1 MGKGRTMID
10 IGRALQHPFQDQNWL
25 SKLGIGALINIVP
38 ILNFAGTGYMVEHTD
53 NVKKGA
59 DVPMPTWDNL
69 GNLFMQ
75 GLKLVVVF
83 FIYALPIIALSCI
96 LTVFAGGIA
105 AVTQNS
111 DSMSD
116 AAGAGFGIVTLAVS
130 CLSIIYA
137 VFFLYLYPALFI
149 QFARTKDI
157 APCLRLGEVF
167 AIARKNS
174 GDYIMIFLVL
184 IGISLVFSIIGSVL
198 AITVVGLCLL
208 IPLGLLATPYL
219 NVVIAHLCGQYD
231 RSVDPVTTPR
241 PDFVPPA

>member
-1 MGKGRTMID
+1 MID
-10 IGRALQHPFQDQNWL
+10 IGRAIQHPFQDQNWL

-38 ILNFAGTGYMVEHTD
+38 ILNFAGTGYMVEHAN
-53 NVKKGA
+53 NVKHGP
-59 DVPMPTWDNL
+59 DVPMPKWDNL

-83 FIYALPIIALSCI
+83 FIYALPIFALSCI
-96 LTVFAGGIA
+96 LMFTAGGIA

-111 DSMSD
+111 DEINS
-116 AAGAGFGIVTLAVS
+116 AAGAGIGIVSLALG
-130 CLSIIYA
+130 CLSIVYA
-137 VFFLYLYPALFI
+137 VFILYVYPAIFI

-157 APCLRLGEVF
+157 AACLRLGEIF

-184 IGISLVFSIIGSVL
+184 IGISLVFSIISSVL
-198 AITVVGLCLL
+198 AITIVGLCLL

-231 RSVDPVTTPR
+231 RSVDPVTSPR
-241 PDFVPPA
+241 ADFVPPA

>member
-1 MGKGRTMID
+1 MID

-59 DVPMPTWDNL
+59 DVPMPNWDNL
-69 GNLFMQ
+69 GNLFML

-96 LTVFAGGIA
+96 LTLVAGGMA
-105 AVTQNS
+105 AITSGASN
-111 DSMSD
+111 DAEA
-116 AAGAGFGIVTLAVS
+116 AAGAGFGIVSLAIS
-130 CLSIIYA
+130 CLSIVYA

-149 QFARTKDI
+149 QFARAKDI

-174 GDYIMIFLVL
+174 GDYILIFLAL
-184 IGISLVFSIIGSVL
+184 IGVSLVFSIIATVL

-231 RSVDPVTTPR
+231 RNVDPVTTPR
-241 PDFVPPA
+241 ADFMPPA

>member
-1 MGKGRTMID
+1 MID

-53 NVKKGA
+53 NVKKGP
-59 DVPMPTWDNL
+59 DVPLPNWDKL
-69 GNLFMQ
+69 GDLFMQ

-96 LTVFAGGIA
+96 LGFTTAGIA
-105 AVTQNS
+105 TVASGASS
-111 DSMSD
+111 DSAQN
-116 AAGAGFGIVTLAVS
+116 AAGAGIGIVSLALS
-130 CLSIIYA
+130 CLSIVYA

-157 APCLRLGEVF
+157 AACLRLGEIF

-184 IGISLVFSIIGSVL
+184 IGVSIVFSIIGGIL

>member
-1 MGKGRTMID
+1 MID

-38 ILNFAGTGYMVEHTD
+38 ILNFAGTGYMVEHEN
-53 NVKKGA
+53 NVKKGP
-59 DVPMPTWDNL
+59 DVPMPNWDNL

-83 FIYALPIIALSCI
+83 FVYALPVIALSCI
-96 LTVFAGGIA
+96 LMFTTAGIA
-105 AVTQNS
+105 TLASGSENAS
-111 DSMSD
+111 E
-116 AAGAGFGIVTLAVS
+116 AAGAGIGIISLALS

-137 VFFLYLYPALFI
+137 VFFLYLYPAIFI

-157 APCLRLGEVF
+157 AACLRLGEVF

-174 GDYIMIFLVL
+174 GDYILIFLVL
-184 IGISLVFSIIGSVL
+184 IGVSLVFSIISSIL

-231 RSVDPVTTPR
+231 RAIDPVTTPR